1 MKLAFSGLAVTLS
14 LLAGAQSKPKTALP
28 TGYIVTGNLPASRA
42 KMAYLRYV
50 ANAKTQLDSARV
62 TNGHFQFR
70 GRVAVP
76 TKARLTLPQAGTAAE
91 ATAVTL
97 YLEPGTITVAGP
109 SSVSGA
115 TVSGTPLNR
124 ENQLFRAQLKPVQDQ
139 LTDIYRPFYEQA
151 NTERPD
157 TALQHRVA
165 MQAAPFL
172 QQRQDLYAAY
182 IKAHPASLFSLLVL
196 EEYDGLFPKPDN
208 YVALYE
214 SLAPAVRSSPL
225 GQLAQQ
231 KVSKLQQ
238 IGVGT
243 LAPAFSQPDS
253 TGKPVRL
260 ADWRGHYVLVDFWAS
275 WCKPCRAEN
284 PNLVKTY
291 AAYQAQGFTVLSIS
305 VDNEKQR
312 AAWLKAIRHD
322 GLTWPQASDLKGMH
336 NEAARSY
343 GVVAVPQNFLVDPQG
358 RIVATNLTG
367 ETLTKKLT
375 ELLPPS
381 K

>member
-1 MKLAFSGLAVTLS
+1 MKFACLGLAVTSS
-14 LLAGAQSKPKTALP
+14 LLAGTQPKPKTALP

-42 KMAYLRYV
+42 KMAYLRYII
-50 ANAKTQLDSARV
+50 NAKTQFDSARV
-62 TNGHFQFR
+62 TNGHFQFK

-76 TKARLTLPQAGTAAE
+76 VKARLTLPQAGTVAE

-97 YLEPGTITVAGP
+97 YLEPGSITVAGLGA
-109 SSVSGA
+109 VSGA

-124 ENQLFRAQLKPVQDQ
+124 ENQQFRTQLKPVQDR
-139 LTDIYRPFYEQA
+139 LNGIYQPFYAQA

-165 MQAAPFL
+165 VQAAPFL

-182 IKAHPASLFSLLVL
+182 IKAHPTAIFSLLVL
-196 EEYDGLFPKPDN
+196 EEYDGLLPKPDG

-214 SLAPAVRSSPL
+214 GLAPSVRNSAL

-231 KVSKLQQ
+231 KVEKLRQ

-243 LAPAFSQPDS
+243 PAPAFSQPDS
-253 TGKPVRL
+253 TGKLVRL

-284 PNLVKTY
+284 PHLVKTY
-291 AAYQAQGFTVLSIS
+291 ATYKAQGFMILSIS

-312 AAWLKAIRHD
+312 AAWLKAIRYD

-343 GVVAVPQNFLVDPQG
+343 GVVAVPQNFLIDPQG

-367 ETLTKKLT
+367 EALTKKLT
-375 ELLPPS
+375 ELLPAA

>member
-1 MKLAFSGLAVTLS
+1 MLP
-14 LLAGAQSKPKTALP
+14 LLVGAQSKPKAAIP
-28 TGYIVTGNLPASRA
+28 AGFSVVGNLPGSRA

-50 ANAKTQLDSARV
+50 VNAKTQLDSAHV
-62 TNGHFQFR
+62 TNGHFQFK

-76 TKARLTLPQAGTAAE
+76 VKARLTLPQAGVAAE
-91 ATAVTL
+91 LTAVTF

-109 SSVSGA
+109 GPVSEA

-124 ENQLFRAQLKPVQDQ
+124 ESQQFRRQLKLVQDQ
-139 LTDIYRPFYEQA
+139 LNDIYRPIYAQA

-157 TALQHRVA
+157 TALQYRVA
-165 MQAAPFL
+165 MQAAPLL
-172 QQRQDLYAAY
+172 QQRQELYAAY
-182 IKAHPASLFSLLVL
+182 IKAHPTSMFSLLVL
-196 EEYDGLFPKPDN
+196 EEYDGLFPKPDG
-208 YVALYE
+208 YIALYQA
-214 SLAPAVRSSPL
+214 LAPAVRNSPL
-225 GQLAQQ
+225 GHIAQQ
-231 KVSKLQQ
+231 KVAKLQQ

-253 TGKPVRL
+253 TGQLVRL

-275 WCKPCRAEN
+275 WCKPCRIEN
-284 PNLVKTY
+284 PNLVKAY
-291 AAYQAQGFTVLSIS
+291 AAYKRQGFTVLSIS

-312 AAWLKAIRHD
+312 AAWLKAIRYD

-343 GVVAVPQNFLVDPQG
+343 GVVAVPQNFLIDPRG

-367 ETLTKKLT
+367 EALTKKLA
-375 ELLPPS
+375 ELLPS
-381 K
+381 VN

>member
-1 MKLAFSGLAVTLS
+1 MKLTFLGLAITSS
-14 LLAGAQSKPKTALP
+14 LLASAQSKPKTALP
-28 TGYIVTGNLPASRA
+28 TGYIVTGNVPASRA

-50 ANAKTQLDSARV
+50 VKTKTQFDSARV

-70 GRVAVP
+70 GQVAVP
-76 TKARLTLPQAGTAAE
+76 VKARLTLPQAGTAAE
-91 ATAVTL
+91 ATAMTL

-109 SSVSGA
+109 GSVSGA

-124 ENQLFRAQLKPVQDQ
+124 ENQQFRAQLKLVQDQ
-139 LTDIYRPFYEQA
+139 LTDIYRPFYAQA

-165 MQAAPFL
+165 VQAAPFL

-196 EEYDGLFPKPDN
+196 EEYDGLFPKPDD

-214 SLAPAVRSSPL
+214 GLAPAIRSSPL

-243 LAPAFSQPDS
+243 RAPAFSQPDS

-260 ADWRGHYVLVDFWAS
+260 ADWRGHYVLIDFWAS

-284 PNLVKTY
+284 PNLVKIY

-322 GLTWPQASDLKGMH
+322 GLTWPQASDLKGIH
-336 NEAARSY
+336 NEAARTY
-343 GVVAVPQNFLVDPQG
+343 GVVAVPQNFLIDPQG

-367 ETLTKKLT
+367 EALTKKLA
-375 ELLPPS
+375 ELLPPA

>member
-1 MKLAFSGLAVTLS
+1 MRLAFLGLAVASS
-14 LLAGAQSKPKTALP
+14 LFTGAQPKLKTALP

-50 ANAKTQLDSARV
+50 FNAKTQLDSARV
-62 TNGHFQFR
+62 TKGHFQFK

-76 TKARLTLPQAGTAAE
+76 VKARLTLPQAGAAAE
-91 ATAVTL
+91 AMAVTL

-109 SSVSGA
+109 GSVSGA

-124 ENQLFRAQLKPVQDQ
+124 VNQQFRAQLKPVQDR
-139 LTDIYRPFYEQA
+139 LNDIYRPFYAQA

-165 MQAAPFL
+165 GQAAPFL
-172 QQRQDLYAAY
+172 RQRQDLYAAY

-196 EEYDGLFPKPDN
+196 EEYDGLFPQPDG

-214 SLAPAVRSSPL
+214 SLGPAVRSSPL
-225 GQLAQQ
+225 GQISQQ
-231 KVSKLQQ
+231 KVKKLQQ
-238 IGVGT
+238 ISVGT
-243 LAPAFSQPDS
+243 RAPAFSQPDS
-253 TGKPVRL
+253 TGKLVRL

-284 PNLVKTY
+284 PNLVKAY
-291 AAYQAQGFTVLSIS
+291 AAHQAQGFTILSIS

-312 AAWLKAIRHD
+312 AAWLKAIRND
-322 GLTWPQASDLKGMH
+322 GLTWPQASDLQGMH
-336 NEAARSY
+336 NAAARSY
-343 GVVAVPQNFLVDPQG
+343 GVVAVPQNFLIDPQG

-367 ETLTKKLT
+367 EALTQKLT
-375 ELLPPS
+375 ELLPPAN
-381 K
+381 